1 VIKVNPVRNKS
12 LRATVLPM
20 AEISNGVK
28 RYLAIFIIALV
39 MLGITTRAFCYEA
52 EVTDISGTK
61 YFPAVKEALAKAEES
76 IYLVMYI
83 IELSPY
89 KEKSKANLL
98 IDELIKAK
106 MRGVNVEVILDQ
118 NVDFVHRRHKSEWEA
133 KIRSIRAYKLLKGA
147 GIKVYYDEPTRYTHA
162 KAIII
167 DKRIVI
173 LGSTNWTEAAFDKSI
188 EASVLI
194 KSRELADDILSYFKT
209 IKIDEGIEKYLEFIG
224 PSTPIA
230 WEFLE
235 NPGLAPRMVNK
246 HDERPFDVY
255 LYLLKN
261 FDGNPEGKLMLFYDQ
276 VAKYLGI
283 YEGWDRTAYRRQVI
297 KVLRKLEQ
305 KYKLIKFEPRYA
317 KEATIILLNYEDPTK
332 VYEYPEELYFE
343 LPDDYFDFGWNRI
356 LSFRA
361 KFCYFINLAC
371 SNISDTKPFWSKSL
385 TTITEQFG
393 GISKDI
399 IFKGMNELR
408 RKKLIEVSYD
418 ELTGKPYEKRVPEM
432 YKILMLYDPEEL
444 RLKLKEIEEKYGKE
458 EYNEARKYA
467 RIVFEENSPEV
478 IEDIILKT
486 KEYGKEKVKKA
497 FDIVARKSIDN
508 PKRKYSYVV
517 GIIEK
522 ITE

>member
-1 VIKVNPVRNKS
+1 VIKVK
-12 LRATVLPM
+12 
-20 AEISNGVK
+20 K
-28 RYLAIFIIALV
+28 YLAIFIIALV
-39 MLGITTRAFCYEA
+39 VLGITTRVFCYEA

-61 YFPAVKEALAKAEES
+61 YFPAVKEALSKAEES
-76 IYLVMYI
+76 IYLVMFI
-83 IELSPY
+83 IKLSPY
-89 KEKSKANLL
+89 KERSKANLL
-98 IDELIKAK
+98 VDELIKAK
-106 MRGVNVEVILDQ
+106 MKGVDVEVILDQ
-118 NVDFVHRRHKSEWEA
+118 NIDFVHRRHKSEWQA
-133 KIRSIRAYKLLKGA
+133 KIRSIRAYKFLKNA
-147 GIKVYYDEPTRYTHA
+147 GIRVYYDEPTRYTHA

-209 IKIDEGIEKYLEFIG
+209 IKIDKEIEKYFEFIG

-235 NPGLAPRMVNK
+235 NPGLAPRMAKK
-246 HDERPFDVY
+246 HDERSFDVY
-255 LYLLKN
+255 LFLLKN
-261 FDGNPEGKLMLFYDQ
+261 FDGNPEGKLMLFYDE
-276 VAKYLGI
+276 VARYLGI
-283 YEGWDRTAYRRQVI
+283 YKGWDRTAYRRQVI

-305 KYKLIKFEPRYA
+305 KYKLAKFEPQYA
-317 KEATIILLNYEDPTK
+317 KEATITLLNYEDPTK

-361 KFCYFINLAC
+361 KFCYLINLAY

-393 GISKDI
+393 GISKHI
-399 IFKGMNELR
+399 IYKGMNELR
-408 RKKLIEVSYD
+408 REKLIEVSYD
-418 ELTGKPYEKRVPEM
+418 VLTDKPYEKRVPKM

-444 RLKLKEIEEKYGKE
+444 RLKLEEIEEKYGKK

-478 IEDIILKT
+478 IEDITLKI
-486 KEYGKEKVKKA
+486 KEYGKEKVNKA

-508 PKRKYSYVV
+508 PKRKYNYVV

-522 ITE
+522 IADKKKEVEGE

>member
-1 VIKVNPVRNKS
+1 MIK
-12 LRATVLPM
+12 
-20 AEISNGVK
+20 IK

-39 MLGITTRAFCYEA
+39 VFGMTTRAFCYEA
-52 EVTDISGTK
+52 EVTDISGSK
-61 YFPAVKEALAKAEES
+61 YFPAVKEALSKAEES
-76 IYLVMYI
+76 IYLVMFI
-83 IELSPY
+83 IELSLY
-89 KEKSKANLL
+89 KERSKANLL

-106 MRGVNVEVILDQ
+106 MRGVDVEVILDQ
-118 NVDFVHRRHKSEWEA
+118 NVDFVHRRHRSEWQA
-133 KIRSIRAYKLLKGA
+133 KIRSIRAYKSLKNA

-173 LGSTNWTEAAFDKSI
+173 LGSANWTEAAFDKSI
-188 EASVLI
+188 ETSVLI
-194 KSRELADDILSYFKT
+194 KSRKLADDILSYFKT

-224 PSTPIA
+224 PSTPIV

-235 NPGLAPRMVNK
+235 NRGLTPRMVNK
-246 HDERPFDVY
+246 RDERSFDVY
-255 LYLLKN
+255 LFLLKN

-283 YEGWDRTAYRRQVI
+283 YEGWDRIAYRRQII

-305 KYKLIKFEPRYA
+305 KYKLIKFEPRHA
-317 KEATIILLNYEDPTK
+317 KEATITLLNYEDPTK
-332 VYEYPEELYFE
+332 VYEYPEELHFE

-361 KFCYFINLAC
+361 KFCYLISLAY

-393 GISKDI
+393 GISKHVI
-399 IFKGMNELR
+399 YKGMNELR
-408 RKKLIEVSYD
+408 RKKLIEVKYD
-418 ELTGKPYEKRVPEM
+418 VLTGKPYEKRVPKM

-444 RLKLKEIEEKYGKE
+444 RLKLKKIEEKYGRK
-458 EYNEARKYA
+458 EYNKARKYA

-478 IEDIILKT
+478 IEDIILKR
-486 KEYGKEKVKKA
+486 KEYGKKKVKKA
-497 FDIVARKSIDN
+497 FNIVARKNIDN

-517 GIIEK
+517 GIIKKIAEK
-522 ITE
+522 EKKVESE